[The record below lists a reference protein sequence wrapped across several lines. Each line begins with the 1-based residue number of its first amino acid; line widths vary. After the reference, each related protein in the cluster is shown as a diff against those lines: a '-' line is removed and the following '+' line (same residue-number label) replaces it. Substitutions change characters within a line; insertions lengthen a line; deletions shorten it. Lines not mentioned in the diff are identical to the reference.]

1 MEENEQEKISKYNSG
16 VFIIQRLH
24 NLWLDANEHSRN
36 GEFAKWNNDLDRIWL
51 EIARDLSDT
60 QLKDDKD
67 EHGNI
72 KKDKHGKLKKGK
84 LTEFQEFDERL
95 AKTGE
100 IRNSGKIHDF
110 QKKDDGNAQVRNEQ
124 YKILM
129 DKEFFLRRLEN
140 ETGKGTKFEDTTE
153 DDMD

>member
-1 MEENEQEKISKYNSG
+1 MEENEQNQISKYNSG

-51 EIARDLSDT
+51 EIARDLSDY
-60 QLKDDKD
+60 QLKDSADK
-67 EHGNI
+67 EGN
-72 KKDKHGKLKKGK
+72 KKKGK
-84 LTEFQEFDERL
+84 LTEFQEFDKRL
-95 AKTGE
+95 ADTGE

-110 QKKDDGNAQVRNEQ
+110 QKTDKDDAKIRNEQ

-129 DKEFFLRRLEN
+129 EKEFFLRRLEN
-140 ETGKGTKFEDTTE
+140 ETGKGTKFEDTSE

>member
-1 MEENEQEKISKYNSG
+1 MEENEQNQISKHNSG

-51 EIARDLSDT
+51 EIARDLSDY
-60 QLKDDKD
+60 QLKDSEDNK
-67 EHGNI
+67 GN
-72 KKDKHGKLKKGK
+72 KKKGK
-84 LTEFQEFDERL
+84 LTEFQEFDKRL
-95 AKTGE
+95 ADTGE

-110 QKKDDGNAQVRNEQ
+110 QKTDKDDAKIRNKQ

-129 DKEFFLRRLEN
+129 EKEFFLRRLEN
-140 ETGKGTKFEDTTE
+140 ETGKGTKFEDTSE